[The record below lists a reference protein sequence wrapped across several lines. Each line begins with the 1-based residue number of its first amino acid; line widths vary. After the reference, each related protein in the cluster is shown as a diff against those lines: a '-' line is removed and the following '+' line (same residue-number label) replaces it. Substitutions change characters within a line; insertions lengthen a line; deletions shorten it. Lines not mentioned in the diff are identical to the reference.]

1 VPTAATTRTTA
12 PDATATSARIIIVGT
27 GFAGL
32 GMAARLK
39 RSGMDDFLILERADD
54 VGGTWRDN
62 TYPGCAC
69 DVPSALYSFSFALN
83 PEWSNTYSPQPEIW
97 AYLRKVAADEGLLPH
112 VRFGR
117 TVEGARW
124 DDDRRVWIVET
135 TNGTY
140 EGQVLVAGLGPL
152 SEPSLPDIEGI
163 DSFAGTVFHS
173 AQWDHG
179 HDLAGERIA
188 VIGTGASAIQFVPR
202 IQPEA
207 GHLTLFQRT
216 PPWVMHRTARPIK
229 GFERFAFR
237 HVPGALAATRAFVYA
252 IRELTAVG
260 FTRRPSILKRGEKL
274 ARAHLHSQ
282 VSDPELRE
290 KLTPDYTLG
299 CKRVLLSND
308 YYPALTQPNVT
319 VETSGIA
326 RITPTSIITD
336 DGTEVP
342 TDTIILG
349 TGFHVTD
356 IPAAHSIWGR
366 GGVKLA
372 DQWSDSAAAYLGTTV
387 DNFPNLFFLVG
398 PNTGLGHTSIVY
410 MIESQVNYVMDAL
423 RTMDR
428 LGAATVEVRP
438 EALAAY
444 NEDVQAKV
452 AGTVWNTGGCQ
463 SWYLDKQ
470 GRNTSLWPDF
480 TFVYRHKT
488 RRFDPSHYAI
498 TSAAGV
504 PVDART

>member
-1 VPTAATTRTTA
+1 MATATRTSA
-12 PDATATSARIIIVGT
+12 PDPTATSARVIIVGT

-32 GMAARLK
+32 AMAARLK
-39 RSGMDDFLILERADD
+39 RTGMDDFLILERAND

-83 PEWSNTYSPQPEIW
+83 SEWSNTYSPQPEIL
-97 AYLRKVAADEGLLPH
+97 AYLRKVAAAEGLLPH

-117 TVEGARW
+117 NVERARW
-124 DDDRRVWIVET
+124 DDDRRVWVVDT
-135 TNGTY
+135 TDGTY
-140 EGQVLVAGLGPL
+140 EGEVLVAGLGPL

-173 AQWDHG
+173 AQWDHD
-179 HDLAGERIA
+179 HDLGGEHVA
-188 VIGTGASAIQFVPR
+188 VIGTGASAIQFVPK
-202 IQPEA
+202 IQPEV

-252 IRELTAVG
+252 IRELTALG
-260 FTRRPSILKRGEKL
+260 FTKRPSILKRGEKL
-274 ARAHLHSQ
+274 ATAHLHAQ

-326 RITPTSIITD
+326 RITPTSIITK

-372 DQWSDSAAAYLGTTV
+372 DQWSASAAAYLGTTV

-428 LGAATVEVRP
+428 LGASTVEVRP

-452 AGTVWNTGGCQ
+452 AGTVWNTGGCS
-463 SWYLDKQ
+463 SWYLDKT
-470 GRNTSLWPDF
+470 GKNTSLWPDF

-488 RRFDPSHYAI
+488 RRFDPAHYMI
-498 TSAAGV
+498 TAATGE
-504 PVDART
+504 PVATRT

>member
-1 VPTAATTRTTA
+1 MPTATPTRVAA
-12 PDATATSARIIIVGT
+12 PDPTASSARVIIVGT

-39 RSGMDDFLILERADD
+39 RAGMDDFLILERAGD

-69 DVPSALYSFSFALN
+69 DVPSALYSFSFAPN

-112 VRFGR
+112 IRFDH

-124 DDDRRVWIVET
+124 DDDRRVWTVET
-135 TNGTY
+135 NAGPF
-140 EGQVLVAGLGPL
+140 EGQVLIAGLGPL

-173 AQWDHG
+173 AQWDHD
-179 HDLAGERIA
+179 HDLKGRDVA
-188 VIGTGASAIQFVPR
+188 VIGTGASAIQFVSR
-202 IQPEA
+202 IQPEV

-229 GFERFAFR
+229 PLERFAFR
-237 HVPGALAATRAFVYA
+237 HIPGALALARAFVYTV
-252 IRELTAVG
+252 RELTAVG

-274 ARAHLHSQ
+274 ARAHLHAQ
-282 VSDPELRE
+282 VEDPELRA

-326 RITPTSIITD
+326 RITPTSIITR
-336 DGTEVP
+336 DGAEIP

-366 GGVKLA
+366 DGVKLA
-372 DQWSDSAAAYLGTTV
+372 DQWSDSAAAYLGTAV

-398 PNTGLGHTSIVY
+398 PNTGLGHSSIVY
-410 MIESQVNYVMDAL
+410 MIESQVAYVLDAL
-423 RTMDR
+423 KTMDR
-428 LGAATVEVRP
+428 LGASTVEVRP

-463 SWYLDKQ
+463 SWYLDAH

-480 TFVYRHKT
+480 TFAFRCRT
-488 RRFDPSHYAI
+488 RRFDPKHYAI
-498 TSAAGV
+498 SGPASA
-504 PVDART
+504 PPQRR